1 VNSRSVSKID
11 PLEGLLLILLGGFAV
26 AFLVLSKD
34 YGATAAL
41 FPRWVAGAAL
51 LSLVLALPIEV
62 LRQRKTASLEPA
74 AQNPDSVAWPL
85 ILLLQGGY
93 VLFIYVVGFS
103 GATLLFLLFTP
114 VLMHYRRWNV
124 ILLYGILLT
133 AAVAGS
139 FMWLFNVRFP
149 KGILWDM
156 W

>member
-1 VNSRSVSKID
+1 VNSRAFTKID
-11 PLEGLLLILLGGFAV
+11 PLEALLLILLGGFSV
-26 AFLVLSKD
+26 AFIVLSKD

-41 FPRWVAGAAL
+41 FPRWVATVAIVAL
-51 LSLVLALPIEV
+51 LLALPTEV
-62 LRQRKTASLEPA
+62 LRRRKSATAEPA
-74 AQNPDSVAWPL
+74 ANSDSVAWPL

-93 VLFIYVVGFS
+93 VFFIYLIGFS

-114 VLMHYRRWNV
+114 VLMHYRRWSV
-124 ILLYGILLT
+124 ILLYGVLLT

-139 FMWLFNVRFP
+139 FLWLFNVRLP

>member
-1 VNSRSVSKID
+1 VNSRSFSNID
-11 PLEGLLLILLGGFAV
+11 PLEALLLILLGGFAV

-41 FPRWVAGAAL
+41 FPRWVAGAAI
-51 LSLVLALPIEV
+51 LSLLLALPVEI
-62 LRQRKTASLEPA
+62 LRRRKSSAPEPA
-74 AQNPDSVAWPL
+74 AESSDSVAWPL

-93 VLFIYVVGFS
+93 VLFIYLIGFA

-114 VLMHYRRWNV
+114 ALMHYRRWSV
-124 ILLYGILLT
+124 ILLYGVLLT

-139 FMWLFNVRFP
+139 FMWLFNVRLP